1 MIKVNLLQNRG
12 PKAEGMGIAS
22 EGVVIGSLNKAE
34 QVTVIKKFFM
44 LLLSTL
50 IIIGYEWYNVDLQTQ
65 LANQANQE
73 MQKMERELKAKK
85 EEMKQYADVEQE
97 SKILEE
103 KISIL
108 KALSKVRLREVK
120 TLDYLQSITP
130 DSVWYKSVDYKSKT
144 FKIDGYAITDD
155 ALSALIKELESSI
168 YFTDVI
174 LMKASEEKQK
184 NGTVKAFEVQ
194 AKIGD
199 VG

>member
-1 MIKVNLLQNRG
+1 M
-12 PKAEGMGIAS
+12 AS
-22 EGVVIGSLNKAE
+22 AGVVVGGLNKTDQIA
-34 QVTVIKKFFM
+34 VIKKFFM

-73 MQKMERELKAKK
+73 MQKTERELKAKK

-97 SKILEE
+97 SKILED

-130 DSVWYKSVDYKSKT
+130 DSVWYKSVDYRSKT